1 MLDAIRKHT
10 QGWLAKII
18 LGLITVPFALF
29 GIDSY
34 LNQAGGNVPVAKVN
48 GDKIS
53 VQEYVK
59 AVENVRNRLQQDGK
73 KVDAAMLE
81 SPELKESVLDGL
93 ITKRLVNAEII
104 KSNFKVSDETV
115 SQYVIGMQE
124 FQEGGKFSQDLYD
137 KTLAQN
143 HLTPSKFEAGIRNDL
158 LTQQTRDGL
167 RNLVFS
173 PKSSLEQTLKFA
185 NQQRDVSV
193 AEIKSS
199 DFVTAATVTP
209 EQVKAYYELHKDK
222 FKVPEQVKVQ
232 FVLLSAAGL
241 VHGMKVD
248 DAEIKAFYD
257 TNSAKFTGDEQR
269 HASHILIGFG
279 SNPTAQDKAKAK
291 AKAEA
296 ILAEVKKAPKNFAA
310 LATKNSQ
317 DPGSAVKGGDLGS
330 FGRGTMVKAFDDV
343 VFTMKPNQISEL
355 VESEY
360 GYHII
365 KLIGISGQAQSYD
378 SLKLQ
383 IKGDLLFQKAQAKYA
398 ELAEDFSN
406 KAYENSGS
414 LDPVAKAF
422 NLQLDTSPWMS
433 REDLSKFF
441 KSERLMTLVFS
452 NEVLKEKHNT
462 EAVEVSPNNLVSA
475 RVIDYKASAPRDF
488 NELKGGIEA
497 VLKLEAATK
506 VAKDKGEA
514 ILASLN
520 QGKVV
525 ADLDWITPVTIDR
538 KNAQGLSDGVM
549 QHVFKISPAK
559 LPAYAGFE
567 EQNKGYTLV
576 KLNGVHNT
584 AAESD
589 EAAKKQANQALKAA
603 IEAEYMAAYAN
614 SLKAKSDIVVNRKL
628 LESNT
633 QNQ

>member
-18 LGLITVPFALF
+18 LALITVPFALF

-34 LNQAGGNVPVAKVN
+34 LNQVGGNVPVAKVN

-53 VQEYVK
+53 VQEYGK
-59 AVENVRNRLQQDGK
+59 AIENVRNRLQQSGQ
-73 KVDAAMLE
+73 KVDPAMLD
-81 SPELKESVLDGL
+81 SIELKESVLDGL
-93 ITKRLVNAEII
+93 ITKRLVNTEIQ
-104 KSNFKVSDETV
+104 KSNFKVSDEII
-115 SQYVIGMQE
+115 SQYVIGMPE

-143 HLTPSKFEAGIRNDL
+143 HLTPSKFEASIRNDL
-158 LTQQTRDGL
+158 LTQQVRDGL

-173 PKSSLEQTLKFA
+173 PKSSIERTLKFA
-185 NQQRDVSV
+185 NQQREVSV
-193 AEIKSS
+193 AEIK
-199 DFVTAATVTP
+199 AADLLSKAEVKP

-222 FKVPEQVKVQ
+222 FKVPEQVKIQ

-241 VHGMKVD
+241 VHDMKVD
-248 DAEIKAFYD
+248 DAEIKAYYD
-257 TNSAKFTGDEQR
+257 ANSAKFAGNEQR
-269 HASHILIGFG
+269 HASHILIAFG
-279 SNPTAQDKAKAK
+279 SNPSAQDKQKAK
-291 AKAEA
+291 AKAEE
-296 ILAEVKKAPKNFAA
+296 ILAEVKKNPKNFEA
-310 LATKNSQ
+310 LAIKNSQ
-317 DPGSAVKGGDLGS
+317 DPGSAAKGGDLGS

-343 VFTMKPNQISEL
+343 VFTMKPNQISDL

-365 KLIGISGQAQSYD
+365 KLIGISGQTQSYE

-422 NLQLDTSPWMS
+422 NLQLETSPWMS
-433 REDLSKFF
+433 RDDLAKFF
-441 KSERLMTLVFS
+441 KSDRLMSLVFS

-475 RVIDYKASAPRDF
+475 RVLDYKPSSPRSFDDV
-488 NELKGGIEA
+488 KGGIESL
-497 VLKLEAATK
+497 LKLEAA
-506 VAKDKGEA
+506 AKLAKEKGEA
-514 ILASLN
+514 VLANLN
-520 QGKVV
+520 QGK
-525 ADLDWITPVTIDR
+525 ATDLDWITPVTIDR

-559 LPAYAGFE
+559 LPSYTGFE
-567 EQNKGYTLV
+567 EPNKGYTLV
-576 KLNGVHNT
+576 KLIGVNNT
-584 AAESD
+584 INANDESAQ
-589 EAAKKQANQALKAA
+589 EADQALKTA
-603 IEAEYMAAYAN
+603 IEAEYMAAYSG
-614 SLKAKSDIVVNRKL
+614 SLKAKSNILVNRKL
-628 LESNT
+628 LESST

>member
-18 LGLITVPFALF
+18 LALITVPFALF

-34 LNQAGGNVPVAKVN
+34 LNQAGANVPVAKVN

-53 VQEYVK
+53 AQEYSK
-59 AVENVRNRLQQDGK
+59 AVENVRNRLQQDGQ
-73 KVDAAMLE
+73 KVDAALLE
-81 SPELKESVLDGL
+81 SPELKASVLDGL
-93 ITKRLVNAEII
+93 ITKRLVNAEIQ
-104 KSNFKVSDETV
+104 KSNFKVSDEIV
-115 SQYVIGMQE
+115 SQYVIGMPE

-158 LTQQTRDGL
+158 LTQQARDGL
-167 RNLVFS
+167 RKLVFS
-173 PKSSLEQTLKFA
+173 PKASLEQTLKFA

-193 AEIKSS
+193 AEIKSA
-199 DFVTAATVTP
+199 DFLAQSVVRP
-209 EQVKAYYELHKDK
+209 EQVKAYYELHKAK
-222 FKVPEQVKVQ
+222 FKVPEQVKIQ
-232 FVLLSAAGL
+232 FALLSAAGL
-241 VHGMKVD
+241 VHDMKVD

-257 TNSAKFTGDEQR
+257 ANAAKFAGDEQR
-269 HASHILIGFG
+269 HASHILISFG
-279 SNPTAQDKAKAK
+279 NNPTALDKQKAK
-291 AKAEA
+291 AKAEE
-296 ILAEVKKAPKNFAA
+296 ILAEVKKNPKNFEA
-310 LATKNSQ
+310 LAIKNSQ
-317 DPGSAVKGGDLGS
+317 DPGSAPKGGDLGS

-343 VFTMKPNQISEL
+343 VFTMKPNQISDL

-365 KLIGISGQAQSYD
+365 KLIGISGKSQTYD

-414 LDPVAKAF
+414 LDPVAKSF
-422 NLQLDTSPWMS
+422 NLQLETSPWMS
-433 REDLSKFF
+433 REDLAKFF
-441 KSERLMTLVFS
+441 KNDRLTALVFS

-475 RVIDYKASAPRDF
+475 RVVDYKPSLPRSFD
-488 NELKGGIEA
+488 EIKGGIEA
-497 VLKLEAATK
+497 LLKLEAA
-506 VAKDKGEA
+506 AKLAKEKGEA
-514 ILASLN
+514 VLATLN
-520 QGKVV
+520 QGKEG

-559 LPAYAGFE
+559 LPAYTGFE
-567 EQNKGYTLV
+567 EPGKGYTLV
-576 KLNGVHNT
+576 KLIGVHSAVT
-584 AAESD
+584 ANEESVQ
-589 EAAKKQANQALKAA
+589 EANQALKAA
-603 IEAEYMAAYAN
+603 LEAEYMAAYSK

-628 LESNT
+628 LEAST
-633 QNQ
+633 QN